1 MITATIRLAI
11 AVGSIASAAA
21 VSGQPVYRCGSA
33 YGHQPCAQGKAIE
46 SDDAR
51 TAEQREQALR
61 VASAAKRQGDEME
74 RARLQR
80 EAALKPALASA
91 LSTAPAPAATSGSA
105 APKRLPKKGVA
116 KARPVSKQLV
126 AFVPRAK
133 GGNNR

>member
-21 VSGQPVYRCGSA
+21 AWGQPVYRCGSA
-33 YGHQPCAQGKAIE
+33 YGHQPCPECKAIE

-51 TAEQREQALR
+51 TADQRQQALR
-61 VASAAKRQGDEME
+61 VASAAKREGDEME

-91 LSTAPAPAATSGSA
+91 LSAAPAPATTAGSA
-105 APKRLPKKGVA
+105 ALKRPPKKRAA
-116 KARPVSKQLV
+116 KAHSAPKQVV

-133 GGNNR
+133 CSSR

>member
-21 VSGQPVYRCGSA
+21 VCGQPVYRCGST
-33 YGHQPCAQGKAIE
+33 YSHQPCPEGKAIE

-51 TAEQREQALR
+51 TADQRQQALR
-61 VASAAKRQGDEME
+61 VATAAKREGDEME

-91 LSTAPAPAATSGSA
+91 LSAAPAPAAMSDSVA
-105 APKRLPKKGVA
+105 AKRSSKKRAAKAHPAPK
-116 KARPVSKQLV
+116 QMV

>member
-21 VSGQPVYRCGSA
+21 AWGQPVYRCGSA
-33 YGHQPCAQGKAIE
+33 YGHQPCPEGKAIE

-51 TAEQREQALR
+51 TADQRQQALR
-61 VASAAKRQGDEME
+61 VASAAKREGDEME

-91 LSTAPAPAATSGSA
+91 LSAAPAAATSGSTA
-105 APKRLPKKGVA
+105 AKRSPKRRAA
-116 KARPVSKQLV
+116 KAHPTPKQV
-126 AFVPRAK
+126 VNFVPRVK
-133 GGNNR
+133 GNNHR